1 MIIQVQI
8 FDDEVSVLDHSY
20 IFATKSKGYQ
30 DLHLWSFKNTY
41 KTSLKVQKGD
51 LVVVPVH
58 RKSGYDEIKLAVVR
72 EVEDAKVTEDDYP
85 YPIKSI
91 YFKLEADT
99 PIQEAVKAQEREELL
114 KKMEKRAKE
123 LDQIKAMRKYAEDDE
138 EMRKMIDEYDN
149 KGFNAEDN
157 NNQAELDNLSKK
169 EELWRN
175 CPDKKELWR
184 NCHEY

>member
-1 MIIQVQI
+1 MIIQVQV

-20 IFATKSKGYQ
+20 TFATKGKGYQ
-30 DLHLWSFKNTY
+30 NLHLWPFKNIY

-58 RKSGYDEIKLAVVR
+58 NNESGQVGIKLAVVR
-72 EVEDAKVTEDDYP
+72 EVKDAKVTEDDYP
-85 YPIKSI
+85 NPIKSI

-114 KKMEKRAKE
+114 EKMKKRAKE
-123 LDQIKAMRKYAEDDE
+123 LDQIKAMRKYAKDDE

-157 NNQAELDNLSKK
+157 KNQAEWDNL
-169 EELWRN
+169 N
-175 CPDKKELWR
+175 KKELWR
-184 NCHEY
+184 NCHES